1 MVQQGGVETPFGVR
15 AEILNHQNW
24 LARAMDH
31 VDGTFMVGMLRNMFI
46 GARALHDEMFL
57 NIGLFFDFD
66 VDSKD
71 TSFSPKGW
79 IWTLSF
85 STKQHPNAG
94 ENSGR
99 RSVGRQSMA
108 KEEVGVCCMHGMVRL
123 SKEYTYIGFALW
135 FPC

>member
-1 MVQQGGVETPFGVR
+1 MVQQGGVATPFGVR
-15 AEILNHQNW
+15 AEILNHLNW
-24 LARAMDH
+24 RARAMDH
-31 VDGTFMVGMLRNMFI
+31 VDRTFMVGMLPKMFI
-46 GARALHDEMFL
+46 QLSWKLRDVWGALHDEMLL
-57 NIGLFFDFD
+57 NNGLCFDFV

-99 RSVGRQSMA
+99 RTVGRQSMA
-108 KEEVGVCCMHGMVRL
+108 KEEVGVCCCMAWYGCRRNKH
-123 SKEYTYIGFALW
+123 T
-135 FPC
+135 